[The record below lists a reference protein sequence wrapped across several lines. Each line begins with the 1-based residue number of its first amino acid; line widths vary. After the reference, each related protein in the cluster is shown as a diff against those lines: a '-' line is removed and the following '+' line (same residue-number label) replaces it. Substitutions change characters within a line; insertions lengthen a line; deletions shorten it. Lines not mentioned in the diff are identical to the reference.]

1 MNQRLRTLLS
11 DVLGL
16 RASEIRIDLPRSAI
30 ASWDS
35 LKQMDLVT
43 SLEREYG
50 IELELADIIR
60 LDSIANI
67 VAVLSDKGVDLAD

>member
-1 MNQRLRTLLS
+1 MNKRLATLLS

-16 RASEIRIDLPRSAI
+16 RAGDIRIDLPRSEI

-67 VAVLSDKGVDLAD
+67 VAVLADKGIDLAD

>member
-1 MNQRLRTLLS
+1 MNKRLATLLS
-11 DVLGL
+11 DVLGIRPGDL
-16 RASEIRIDLPRSAI
+16 RIDLPRSAI
-30 ASWDS
+30 SSWDS

-67 VAVLSDKGVDLAD
+67 VAVLADKGVDLAD

>member
-1 MNQRLRTLLS
+1 MNKRLRTLLS
-11 DVLGL
+11 DVLGV
-16 RASEIRIDLPRSAI
+16 RAGDLRIDLPRSEI

-67 VAVLSDKGVDLAD
+67 VAVLADKGVDLAD